1 MSGRLPLPLAADAR
15 TMLFYSATPCCW
27 LPSIGGARGRH
38 ARSPR
43 RTVPGPPSPRA
54 GMFKTLV
61 GKEIAVELKN
71 DVALTGALSASLD
84 MT

>member
-1 MSGRLPLPLAADAR
+1 MLLVAIDRWRARPPRAVPATIRNRLRGLATTLADEVGTLPLA
-15 TMLFYSATPCCW
+15 P
-27 LPSIGGARGRH
+27 
-38 ARSPR
+38 
-43 RTVPGPPSPRA
+43 VPGPPSPRA